1 MKPRYYLAACLTD
14 ACDIEAEMVSILQP
28 AVEMR
33 GAAIAGFLQNAKE
46 QEEEKDDEKERIWE
60 RTER

>member
-1 MKPRYYLAACLTD
+1 
-14 ACDIEAEMVSILQP
+14 MVSILQP

-33 GAAIAGFLQNAKE
+33 GDAIAGFLQNAKE

-60 RTER
+60 RVER